1 MNRYHRLQAVQ
12 RYLTG
17 SPRRTA
23 SRRSDPVTSVLDP
36 APPGGRRERR
46 ESSTDVRLHG
56 DEMAADA
63 DDGDADHATAAN
75 MTCWTRPLSPSDS
88 QAGLFS
94 PHERTLWSR
103 SGRMTVPFDWIE
115 DPRTTQ
121 RPRPSEP
128 NWRKVALVLA
138 AIAILVA
145 LAIAFGEI
153 IR

>member
-1 MNRYHRLQAVQ
+1 MSSNEPNHRLQAVQ

-46 ESSTDVRLHG
+46 ESATDVRLHG

-75 MTCWTRPLSPSDS
+75 MTCLDS
-88 QAGLFS
+88 
-94 PHERTLWSR
+94 TLV
-103 SGRMTVPFDWIE
+103 TVRQPGGVI
-115 DPRTTQ
+115 
-121 RPRPSEP
+121 
-128 NWRKVALVLA
+128 LA
-138 AIAILVA
+138 S
-145 LAIAFGEI
+145 
-153 IR
+153 